1 MLKVQ
6 ALDILKDKLLGNFI
20 SRFSVGDTWDLS
32 IGNYWLIAQDISS
45 SDEAFL
51 NGVFKDSFRHY
62 DSTVDKD
69 YISKC
74 AIVAAAMRREII
86 NVELDKLCSLEIKFD
101 NDFKLLIPTNAA
113 IVDWQWCLNET
124 GADPY
129 RDCLVACF
137 WEGEIL
143 IGENKD

>member
-32 IGNYWLIAQDISS
+32 IGDYWLIAQDITS
-45 SDEAFL
+45 SDEAYL
-51 NGVFKDSFRHY
+51 NGFFKDNFRY
-62 DSTVDKD
+62 FDSTVDKE

-74 AIVAAAMRREII
+74 AIVAAAMRREVT
-86 NVELDKLCSLEIKFD
+86 NVKLHELCSLEIEFD
-101 NDFKLLIPTNAA
+101 NNFKLFIPTNAE

-129 RDCLVACF
+129 RDYLVACF
-137 WEGEIL
+137 WEGKIQ
-143 IGENKD
+143 IGKSEG